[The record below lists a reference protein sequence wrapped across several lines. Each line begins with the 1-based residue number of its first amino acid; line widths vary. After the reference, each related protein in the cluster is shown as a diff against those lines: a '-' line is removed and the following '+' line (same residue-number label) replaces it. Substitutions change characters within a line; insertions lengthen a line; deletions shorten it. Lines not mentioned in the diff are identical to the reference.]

1 MRRPVYH
8 RTRRRAVARLLVAA
22 VLACA
27 PSILFAQRNDQRE
40 QPEVRDLRLNGV
52 QQVNP
57 RDLLRSIATSESR
70 CKSLLWVPFCYISH
84 SSTIWDRKVNV
95 LQVTDVKN
103 TTLELRA
110 LASAADAGKAWDLR
124 CEVREKLVTFLQ
136 KNYPDSLPRVR
147 AVLDKAA

>member
-8 RTRRRAVARLLVAA
+8 RTRRRVVARLLVAA

-52 QQVNP
+52 HQVNP

-70 CKSLLWVPFCYISH
+70 CKKPV
-84 SSTIWDRKVNV
+84 V
-95 LQVTDVKN
+95 
-103 TTLELRA
+103 
-110 LASAADAGKAWDLR
+110 G
-124 CEVREKLVTFLQ
+124 
-136 KNYPDSLPRVR
+136 
-147 AVLDKAA
+147 AVLLHQPLVHDLGSQAVR

>member
-1 MRRPVYH
+1 MRQEL
-8 RTRRRAVARLLVAA
+8 TR
-22 VLACA
+22 
-27 PSILFAQRNDQRE
+27 ILEASK
-40 QPEVRDLRLNGV
+40 L
-52 QQVNP
+52 
-57 RDLLRSIATSESR
+57 
-70 CKSLLWVPFCYISH
+70 
-84 SSTIWDRKVNV
+84 WDRKVNV

-110 LASAADAGKAWDLR
+110 LASAPDAGKAWDLR